1 MEQFMLAGKPAER
14 ARLPKHVAI
23 IMDGNGRWAKKRGLP
38 RGFGHKAGVEAL
50 REIIRHTDHLGIS
63 ALTIYAFSQENWKR
77 SHEEVGGLMNL
88 LLDFFAKELRELD
101 RENVRIRILGD
112 VDGMPDE
119 YEKQRNALREAERQ
133 TGNNTGLR
141 LSIALN
147 YGGQQEI
154 LRACRLLAEKAAE
167 GALRPDEIDKTA
179 FEQALYTA
187 GLPEVDLLIRTS
199 GEMRISNFLL
209 WQIAYAEIVVT
220 DTLWPDFNRDA
231 YDRALLQYLSR
242 DRRFGGIKEERR

>member
-1 MEQFMLAGKPAER
+1 MEQVILAGRPVER

-23 IMDGNGRWAKKRGLP
+23 IMDGNGRWARKRGMP

-50 REIIRHTDHLGIS
+50 REIIRHTDHLGIGV
-63 ALTIYAFSQENWKR
+63 LTVYAFSQENWKR
-77 SHEEVGGLMNL
+77 SSEEVGGLMNL

-119 YEKQRNALREAERQ
+119 FGRQRDALRKAERQ
-133 TGNNTGLR
+133 TADNTGLK
-141 LSIALN
+141 LCIALN

-154 LRACRLLAEKAAE
+154 LRACRLLAAEAAE
-167 GALRPDEIDKTA
+167 GRLTPDTIDKSL
-179 FEQALYTA
+179 FEQALYTK

-199 GEMRISNFLL
+199 GELRISNFLL

-220 DTLWPDFNRDA
+220 DTLWPDFGREE
-231 YDRALLQYLSR
+231 YDQALLQYLSR
-242 DRRFGGIKEERR
+242 DRRFGGVKEAKK